1 MDSIETQKILGS
13 ENPIPVS
20 GVGDGLALFLRRRH
34 EMEILD
40 SSGHTRTTW
49 DSDKED
55 EVAAAR
61 AQFETLT
68 KKGYKA
74 FRVTRLGGEGE
85 PMKSFDPDAEKMI
98 LVPPVQGG

>member
-1 MDSIETQKILGS
+1 MDSIETKKESEHSWNAVLGRA
-13 ENPIPVS
+13 V
-20 GVGDGLALFLRRRH
+20 LH

-40 SSGHTRTTW
+40 ASGHTRTTW

-61 AQFETLT
+61 SQFETLT
-68 KKGYKA
+68 RKGYKA
-74 FRVTRLGGEGE
+74 FRVTRMGGEGE
-85 PMKSFDPDAEKMI
+85 PMKSFDADAEKMI